1 MFLTLLLAAPLASAA
16 QDVLVPEFTPG
27 SAEDF
32 GVSFLIY
39 DAVVSELRGRGIDV
53 IDAEGIRALA
63 GDRGEDC
70 IERAECPDLLFD
82 DFPARLAVVG
92 RVSQRPEGL
101 DIRVELHDP
110 NNALP
115 GKVIEDLVPS
125 GGEYDFTARIGELVE
140 ELLPLVQ
147 PRAGEPPP
155 AEVIDEPPGL
165 DELVDSAF
173 EEIDPY
179 TAEDPDPVI
188 EEPDRRPEGALDDE
202 ERRALGVGD
211 RAYAAYRQSGLPMD
225 TWATDVRLRSF
236 QLSFEILSGYG
247 IGNVADAYDVRVA
260 FDVRAGE
267 TLDTFQSRAL
277 GAGAGFQWGLGL
289 GYHPRAWVETGL
301 LFSFQRGSKALSVG
315 WESYGGGTLV
325 DSYSYTYEPAASW
338 QGAIEPRARFFALT
352 TGVFKPYAVTG
363 LALRMLDGYAVPGSE
378 LVSYPDQEGGTVIDA
393 VLGAGAMFDVSE
405 RASAYLEIPYG
416 VDIRNF
422 QGTQITSSR
431 LSETPAINEGTRT
444 LLRVSAGVQTRF

>member
-1 MFLTLLLAAPLASAA
+1 MLLTLLLTAPLASAA

-27 SAEDF
+27 AAEDF

-39 DAVVSELRGRGIDV
+39 DALVSELRARGVDV

-63 GDRGEDC
+63 DERGEDC
-70 IERAECPDLLFD
+70 IERADCPDVLFD

-115 GKVIEDLVPS
+115 SKVVEELVPS
-125 GGEYDFTARIGELVE
+125 GGEYDFTARVGELVE
-140 ELLPLVQ
+140 ALLPLVQ
-147 PRAGEPPP
+147 PRAVEPPP
-155 AEVIDEPPGL
+155 AEAIDEPPGL

-173 EEIDPY
+173 EETDPY
-179 TAEDPDPVI
+179 TAAAPELVI
-188 EEPDRRPEGALDDE
+188 GEPGQRPEGSLDE
-202 ERRALGVGD
+202 VERRALGVGD
-211 RAYAAYRQSGLPMD
+211 RAYATYRQSGLPAD
-225 TWATDVRLRSF
+225 TWASDVRLRAF
-236 QLSFEILSGYG
+236 QLSFEILAGYG

-301 LFSFQRGSKALSVG
+301 LFSFQRGSKDLSVG
-315 WESYGGGTLV
+315 WESYSGGELI
-325 DSYSYTYEPAASW
+325 DSYSYTYDPAASW

-352 TGVFKPYAVTG
+352 TGTFKPYALTG
-363 LALRMLDGYAVPGSE
+363 LALRMLDGYAVPESE

-405 RASAYLEIPYG
+405 HASAYLEIPYG
-416 VDIRNF
+416 VDIRSF
-422 QGTQITSSR
+422 QGAQISSSR
-431 LSETPAINEGTRT
+431 LSETPGINEGTRT
-444 LLRVSAGVQTRF
+444 LLRISAGVQARF